1 MSLITPEFGLLFWM
15 TVIFAIVFFLL
26 AKFGFPVITD
36 MVRKRQ
42 ERIDRSLK
50 DAREIEARMGQMVEE
65 HARMLDEARKEQAQ
79 ILREA
84 TDTRNKILATAKDEA
99 REEAAKILAEART
112 EIEAEK
118 EAALRDVR
126 KEVAVLSV
134 SIAEK
139 ILRKELSEDK
149 EQREYIDRMV
159 DETVHEQAQSW
170 TKASSGPG
178 MPTPW

>member
-1 MSLITPEFGLLFWM
+1 MSLITPDFGLLFWM
-15 TVIFAIVFFLL
+15 VVIFGLLFFLL
-26 AKFGFPVITD
+26 WKFGFPVITS
-36 MVRKRQ
+36 MVEKRNSTI
-42 ERIDRSLK
+42 EKSLK
-50 DAREIEARMGQMVEE
+50 DAHEIEARMGQMVEE

-79 ILREA
+79 ILRDA
-84 TDTRNKILATAKDEA
+84 TDTRNKILAQAKDDA
-99 REEAAKILAEART
+99 REEAAKILSEART

-159 DETVHEQAQSW
+159 EETVREQAQS
-170 TKASSGPG
+170 
-178 MPTPW
+178 

>member
-50 DAREIEARMGQMVEE
+50 DAREIEVRMGQMVEE

-159 DETVHEQAQSW
+159 DETVREQAQS
-170 TKASSGPG
+170 
-178 MPTPW
+178 

>member
-36 MVRKRQ
+36 MVHKRQ
-42 ERIDRSLK
+42 ERIDRSIK
-50 DAREIEARMGQMVEE
+50 DAREIEMRMGQMVEE
-65 HARMLDEARKEQAQ
+65 QARMLDEARKEQAK

-84 TDTRNKILATAKDEA
+84 TDTRNKILANAKEEA

-112 EIEAEK
+112 EIESEK

-139 ILRKELSEDK
+139 ILRKELSDDA
-149 EQREYIDRMV
+149 QQQEYIDRMV
-159 DETVHEQAQSW
+159 DETVHEQAQS
-170 TKASSGPG
+170 
-178 MPTPW
+178 

>member
-1 MSLITPEFGLLFWM
+1 MNLVTPDTGLLFWM
-15 TVIFAIVFFLL
+15 VVIFGLVFLL
-26 AKFGFPVITD
+26 LWKFGFPIITS
-36 MVRKRQ
+36 MVEKRNRTI
-42 ERIDRSLK
+42 EKSLK
-50 DAREIEARMGQMVEE
+50 DAKEVEAQMSAMVAE
-65 HARMLDEARKEQAQ
+65 HAQMLEDARKEQAQ

-84 TDTRNKILATAKDEA
+84 ADTRSKLIADAKEQA
-99 REEAAKILAEART
+99 REEAAKILADARA

-159 DETVHEQAQSW
+159 EETVREQAQS
-170 TKASSGPG
+170 
-178 MPTPW
+178 

>member
-1 MSLITPEFGLLFWM
+1 MNLVTPDAGLLFWM
-15 TVIFAIVFFLL
+15 VVIFGLVFFLL
-26 AKFGFPVITD
+26 AKFGFPIITS
-36 MVRKRQ
+36 MVEKRNTTI
-42 ERIDRSLK
+42 EKSLK
-50 DAREIEARMGQMVEE
+50 DAKAVEAQMAAMMAE
-65 HARMLDEARKEQAQ
+65 HAQMLEDARKEQAQ

-84 TDTRNKILATAKDEA
+84 ADTRSKLIADAKDQA
-99 REEAAKILAEART
+99 REEAAKILADARA

-159 DETVHEQAQSW
+159 DETVREQAQS
-170 TKASSGPG
+170 
-178 MPTPW
+178 

>member
-1 MSLITPEFGLLFWM
+1 
-15 TVIFAIVFFLL
+15 
-26 AKFGFPVITD
+26 

-159 DETVHEQAQSW
+159 EETVREQAQS
-170 TKASSGPG
+170 
-178 MPTPW
+178 

>member
-1 MSLITPEFGLLFWM
+1 MNLVTPDAGLLFWM
-15 TVIFAIVFFLL
+15 VVIFGLVFLL
-26 AKFGFPVITD
+26 LWKFGFPIITS
-36 MVRKRQ
+36 MVEKRNST
-42 ERIDRSLK
+42 IDKSLK
-50 DAREIEARMGQMVEE
+50 DAHEIEARMGQMVEE

-139 ILRKELSEDK
+139 ILRKELADDGA
-149 EQREYIDRMV
+149 QREYIDRMV
-159 DETVHEQAQSW
+159 EETVREEARS
-170 TKASSGPG
+170 
-178 MPTPW
+178 

>member
-1 MSLITPEFGLLFWM
+1 MNLVTPDTGLLFWM
-15 TVIFAIVFFLL
+15 VVIFGLVFLL
-26 AKFGFPVITD
+26 LWKFGFPIITS
-36 MVRKRQ
+36 MVEKRNTTI
-42 ERIDRSLK
+42 EKSLK
-50 DAREIEARMGQMVEE
+50 DAKEVEAQMSAMMAE
-65 HARMLDEARKEQAQ
+65 HAQMLEDARKEQAQ

-84 TDTRNKILATAKDEA
+84 ADTRSKLIADAKEQA
-99 REEAAKILAEART
+99 RVEAAKILADART

-139 ILRKELSEDK
+139 ILREDK

-159 DETVHEQAQSW
+159 EETVREQAQS
-170 TKASSGPG
+170 
-178 MPTPW
+178 

>member
-26 AKFGFPVITD
+26 SKFGFPVITD
-36 MVRKRQ
+36 MVHKRQ
-42 ERIDRSLK
+42 ERIDRSIR

-84 TDTRNKILATAKDEA
+84 TETRNKIIASAKDEA
-99 REEAAKILAEART
+99 REEAGKILAEART
-112 EIEAEK
+112 EIAAEK

-139 ILRKELSEDK
+139 ILRKELADEG
-149 EQREYIDRMV
+149 EQKEYIDRMV
-159 DETVHEQAQSW
+159 DETVREEAHS
-170 TKASSGPG
+170 
-178 MPTPW
+178 

>member
-1 MSLITPEFGLLFWM
+1 MNLITPDAGLLFWM
-15 TVIFAIVFFLL
+15 VVIFGLLFFLL
-26 AKFGFPVITD
+26 WKFGFPIITS
-36 MVRKRQ
+36 MVEKRNSTI
-42 ERIDRSLK
+42 EKSLK
-50 DAREIEARMGQMVEE
+50 DAHEIEARMGQMVEE
-65 HARMLDEARKEQAQ
+65 HARMLEEARKEQAQ
-79 ILREA
+79 ILRDA
-84 TDTRNKILATAKDEA
+84 TDTRNKILAQAKDDA

-139 ILRKELSEDK
+139 ILRKELADDG

-159 DETVHEQAQSW
+159 EETVREDARS
-170 TKASSGPG
+170 
-178 MPTPW
+178 

>member
-1 MSLITPEFGLLFWM
+1 MNLVTPDAGLLFWM
-15 TVIFAIVFFLL
+15 VVIFGLLFFLL
-26 AKFGFPVITD
+26 WKFGFPVIT
-36 MVRKRQ
+36 
-42 ERIDRSLK
+42 
-50 DAREIEARMGQMVEE
+50 AHEIEARMAGMLAE
-65 HARMLDEARKEQAQ
+65 HAQMLEDARKEQAQ

-84 TDTRNKILATAKDEA
+84 ADTRSKLIADAKDQA
-99 REEAAKILAEART
+99 REEAAKILADARA

-159 DETVHEQAQSW
+159 DETVREQAQS
-170 TKASSGPG
+170 
-178 MPTPW
+178 

>member
-1 MSLITPEFGLLFWM
+1 MNLVTPDSGLLFWM
-15 TVIFAIVFFLL
+15 VVIFGLVFFLL
-26 AKFGFPVITD
+26 WKFGFPVITS
-36 MVRKRQ
+36 MVEKRNATI
-42 ERIDRSLK
+42 EKSLK
-50 DAREIEARMGQMVEE
+50 DAHQIEAQMAGMLAE
-65 HARMLDEARKEQAQ
+65 HAQMLEDARKEQAQ

-84 TDTRNKILATAKDEA
+84 TDTRNKILAQAKDEA
-99 REEAAKILAEART
+99 REEASKILADART

-139 ILRKELSEDK
+139 ILRKELAKDG

-159 DETVHEQAQSW
+159 DETVREQAQS
-170 TKASSGPG
+170 
-178 MPTPW
+178 

>member
-1 MSLITPEFGLLFWM
+1 MNLVTPDTGLLFWM
-15 TVIFAIVFFLL
+15 VVIFGLVFLL
-26 AKFGFPVITD
+26 LWKFGFPIITS
-36 MVRKRQ
+36 MVEKRNATI
-42 ERIDRSLK
+42 EKSLK
-50 DAREIEARMGQMVEE
+50 DAKEVEAQMSAMMAE
-65 HARMLDEARKEQAQ
+65 HAQMLEEARKEKAQ
-79 ILREA
+79 MLREA
-84 TDTRNKILATAKDEA
+84 ADIRNKIIADGKEQA
-99 REEAAKILAEART
+99 RQIVEQDRAAARA

-159 DETVHEQAQSW
+159 EETVREQAQS
-170 TKASSGPG
+170 
-178 MPTPW
+178 

>member
-1 MSLITPEFGLLFWM
+1 MNLVTPDTGLLFWM
-15 TVIFAIVFFLL
+15 VVIFGLVFLL
-26 AKFGFPVITD
+26 LWKFGFPIITS
-36 MVRKRQ
+36 MVEKRNNTI
-42 ERIDRSLK
+42 EKSLK

-159 DETVHEQAQSW
+159 EETVREQAQS
-170 TKASSGPG
+170 
-178 MPTPW
+178 

>member
-1 MSLITPEFGLLFWM
+1 
-15 TVIFAIVFFLL
+15 
-26 AKFGFPVITD
+26 
-36 MVRKRQ
+36 
-42 ERIDRSLK
+42 
-50 DAREIEARMGQMVEE
+50 MVEE
-65 HARMLDEARKEQAQ
+65 HARMLEEARKEQAQ
-79 ILREA
+79 ILRDA
-84 TDTRNKILATAKDEA
+84 TDTRNKILAQAKDDA

-159 DETVHEQAQSW
+159 EETVREQAQS
-170 TKASSGPG
+170 
-178 MPTPW
+178 